1 MSLAI
6 LELQEGG
13 KIHVLYN
20 KWWKATG
27 TCNRDENKKESKA
40 NALGV
45 ENVGG
50 IFVVLLA
57 GLALAVIVAL
67 IEFTWSSKRN
77 ASEDRV
83 SKVCTKKRLHE
94 NSSCQKSSHLV
105 SWFPED
111 EEDERQRG
119 KHKRKKGK
127 KEKIIVII

>member
-1 MSLAI
+1 M
-6 LELQEGG
+6 QEGG
-13 KIHVLYN
+13 KIHELYN

-57 GLALAVIVAL
+57 GLALAVVVAL

-83 SKVCTKKRLHE
+83 SKV
-94 NSSCQKSSHLV
+94 SS
-105 SWFPED
+105 
-111 EEDERQRG
+111 
-119 KHKRKKGK
+119 
-127 KEKIIVII
+127 